1 MILSKSNFSDKI
13 TLISPA
19 ASFPSL
25 KNLQRKSFFYRIGT
39 SDTRGGQILADI
51 TKDKKIKKIAII
63 HANDDYGKNL
73 IKVYKSAI
81 EEKGI
86 IITTILD
93 HENEKKDYSSE
104 VATLASAGGDA
115 VAILGSYE
123 KGGREIIQ
131 ASLDSGAFDRF
142 ILSDRMINQS
152 LLDTFGNKL
161 KKSSGYISGSTGKGA
176 NYFHKVAKLG
186 GIDSSAP
193 YVGESYDAAALIV
206 LAIQAGGSA
215 DRMTIAKNIMKV
227 SNSPGVKIF
236 PGELKKGLDLLAKGK
251 EIDYEGAT
259 RVNFTNDGEAIGS
272 FLELKFK
279 GKKFITKQ
287 R

>member
-1 MILSKSNFSDKI
+1 M
-13 TLISPA
+13 
-19 ASFPSL
+19 
-25 KNLQRKSFFYRIGT
+25 
-39 SDTRGGQILADI
+39 
-51 TKDKKIKKIAII
+51 KKIKKIAII

-73 IKVYKSAI
+73 VKVYKSAI
-81 EEKGI
+81 EKKGI
-86 IITTILD
+86 MITTILD

-176 NYFHKVAKLG
+176 NYFHKVAKSG
-186 GIDSSAP
+186 CIDSSAP

-206 LAIQAGGSA
+206 LAIQAGGSS

-227 SNSPGVKIF
+227 SNSPGIKIF

-259 RVNFTNDGEAIGS
+259 RVNFTDDGEAIGS